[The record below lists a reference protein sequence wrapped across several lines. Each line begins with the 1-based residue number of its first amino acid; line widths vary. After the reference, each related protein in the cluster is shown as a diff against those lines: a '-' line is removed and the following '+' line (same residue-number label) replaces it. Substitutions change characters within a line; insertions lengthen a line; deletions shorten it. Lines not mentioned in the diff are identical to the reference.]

1 MDRFDNMRVFV
12 KVSEI
17 GSFAGAAARLD
28 ISPSMVSQHVKELEE
43 RLGVRLLNRTTRKVG
58 LTEIGREYY
67 ERCAQILAELDEADR
82 TASAL
87 QLAPRGRLRIFCD
100 TNIAR
105 FIAPVVASFLEKYP
119 EAAIDLRTGDRMID
133 LVEEGFDLA
142 IRAIVPPDSSL
153 IVRPLAGWHHT
164 LCCTPRYLENHP
176 RPARLADL
184 ATHNCLRYAYY
195 PFGDEWHF
203 TDRDGKPASVRVS
216 GTLVTSSAEVLR
228 TALLSGCGL
237 ALAAPFIAEEELLA
251 GTLVSLLPEYRP
263 VEFAINA
270 IYPHRRHL
278 AATVR
283 TFLDMSVERFVEHPH
298 WMNPVASKESSATR
312 R

>member
-1 MDRFDNMRVFV
+1 MDRFDNMRVFARV
-12 KVSEI
+12 AEI
-17 GSFAGAAARLD
+17 GSFAGAATRLD

-67 ERCAQILAELDEADR
+67 ERCTQILAELDEADR
-82 TASAL
+82 IASAL
-87 QLAPRGRLRIFCD
+87 QMTPRGRLRVFCE

-105 FIAPVVASFLEKYP
+105 FIAPVVAHFLQDFP

-142 IRAIVPPDSSL
+142 IRAVVPPDSSL
-153 IVRPLAGWHHT
+153 IVRRLAEWRHT
-164 LCCTPRYLENHP
+164 LCCAPRYLETHSAP
-176 RPARLADL
+176 TSLADL
-184 ATHNCLRYAYY
+184 AAHNCLRYAHY

-203 TDRDGKPASVRVS
+203 TNRDGKPAAVRVS
-216 GTLVTSSAEVLR
+216 GNLVTSSAEVLR
-228 TALLSGCGL
+228 SALLSGGGL
-237 ALAAPFIAEEELLA
+237 ALAAPFIAEAELKA

-270 IYPHRRHL
+270 IYPHRRYL

-283 TFLDMSVERFVEHPH
+283 SFINRLVERFGGFQR
-298 WMNPVASKESSATR
+298 WMDPLGSKESPATR